1 MPDNLAAKLTLDD
14 FIRVSTTSALAVLRE
29 QEKIG
34 GFKQNPKI
42 WVGILVDPWGPFG
55 GVGGPGGI
63 GGGGGLAGG
72 GQ

>member
-14 FIRVSTTSALAVLRE
+14 FIRVSTASALAVLRE

-34 GFKQNPKI
+34 GLKQNPKI
-42 WVGILVDPWGPFG
+42 WVGILVDPWGPLAG
-55 GVGGPGGI
+55 AGGPGGV
-63 GGGGGLAGG
+63 GGGGLAGG